1 MSVLRAP
8 FWVSVTV
15 LSGDTWVLVAAT
27 AAALGWTLGW
37 RVLTGEFGYC
47 RSVVSC
53 TAALAPELAA
63 LVVLGFIEAVS
74 KLSFCNIEC
83 RKAE

>member
-1 MSVLRAP
+1 MSVLRGP

-27 AAALGWTLGW
+27 AAALGWALGW
-37 RVLTGEFGYC
+37 RVLTGELGYC
-47 RSVVSC
+47 SVVSW
-53 TAALAPELAA
+53 TAVVVPDVTA
-63 LVVLGFIEAVS
+63 LVLLRFIEAVS

-83 RKAE
+83 RKAK